1 MEGLLDKA
9 IAEQSPIGARIQGTA
24 DLYRVG
30 PGDKGAAIGS
40 IMISAGNPE
49 MPGFL
54 KENHPQFGQVWRQ
67 ISSAEIQHRR
77 NTTLWK

>member
-1 MEGLLDKA
+1 MEGLLEKA
-9 IAEQSPIGARIQGTA
+9 VAEQSPIGARIQGTA
-24 DLYRVG
+24 DLYHAG
-30 PGDKGAAIGS
+30 PGDKGAAVGS
-40 IMISAGNPE
+40 IMFSAVNLE

-54 KENHPQFGQVWRQ
+54 KVEHPQHGQVWRQ